1 MEMTTKRFIGIRHRV
16 KRTKENEARPTQIAI
31 ILDGKVTTYDLPDET
46 AELDWLKG
54 KYSLKL
60 RVVNPDEDLSK
71 FESHQIKWRSLKNE
85 ESSQDFPQNLLRQEG
100 KEYFVAVK
108 VPAEYDGLQSGDL
121 IGMILGG
128 SGDRFA
134 AALSR
139 RGQDIEAKVMR
150 VPPFTFKNWRGSAPK
165 EEGASTLASLVK
177 NHSELFYEVKLR
189 DRQFIRLAN
198 ALDAR
203 QEVLLQK
210 VACEQRIFSNLV
222 GRIFL
227 SEDGHFSDGQ
237 IEEIYKS
244 EKANDNIL
252 QSLESELKD
261 RDKDLEK
268 SVKVLD
274 VWKIFEQVEGV
285 GPRIAAG
292 ILVSISDPRRFLVQ
306 PDFTDA
312 DTEEERRRRVRKAR
326 EKTVNKIKAYM
337 GAHVKQGGQ
346 YGDEVATE
354 KQFPR
359 KRANEIANWDNDGR
373 QALYLLADQCVRRKE
388 SDWGKKLIQ
397 YKQNLRAKHP
407 QEEIVSDPT
416 TGKPRLGKSGKPIK
430 RYSDGHIHKMAYW
443 RTITRFVEWFAAQW
457 LKMWA

>member
-1 MEMTTKRFIGIRHRV
+1 MEMTKRFIGIRHRV
-16 KRTKENEARPTQIAI
+16 KRTKEGEAKPTQVT
-31 ILDGKVTTYDLPDET
+31 ILENSRTETYDLATET
-46 AELDWLKG
+46 DELDWLKG
-54 KYSLKL
+54 QYPVKF
-60 RVVNPDEDLSK
+60 RPVNPDEDLSK
-71 FESHQIKWRSLKNE
+71 FKSHQIKWRQLKKE
-85 ESSQDFPQNLLRQEG
+85 ENPQDFSQNLLRQEG
-100 KEYFVAVK
+100 KEYSVAIK
-108 VPAEYDGLQSGDL
+108 VPAEYDGLQAGDL

-150 VPPFTFKNWRGSAPK
+150 VAPFTLKDWRGPIPK
-165 EEGASTLASLVK
+165 EDDASTLASLVK
-177 NHSELFYEVKLR
+177 NHPELFYEVKLR
-189 DRQFIRLAN
+189 DRQNIRLAN

-203 QEVLLQK
+203 QEALRQK

-244 EKANDNIL
+244 EKANDRIL

-261 RDKDLEK
+261 CDKDLEK
-268 SVKVLD
+268 SVKALD
-274 VWKIFEQVEGV
+274 VWDIFKEVDGV

-292 ILVSISDPRRFLVQ
+292 ILVSISDPRRFMVQ
-306 PDFTDA
+306 PDFTNA
-312 DTEEERRRRVRKAR
+312 NTEEEWRHCVRKAR
-326 EKTVNKIKAYM
+326 EKTVNKIKAYL

-346 YGDEVATE
+346 YEDTPTE

-359 KRANEIANWDNDGR
+359 KHAGEIANWDNDGR

-388 SDWGKKLIQ
+388 SDWGKKLIH
-397 YKQNLRAKHP
+397 YKQNLRNKHP
-407 QEEIVSDPT
+407 QEETIVDLT
-416 TGKPRLGKSGKPIK
+416 TGKPKLNKNGKPIK

-443 RTITRFVEWFAAQW
+443 RTITRFVEWFAGKW
-457 LKMWA
+457 LKMWV